1 MVGRCVR
8 VCPTVLGPRDGCSL
22 TQLSR
27 RTTRRSAVPVGTG
40 TENEQ
45 SLKAGLAHAPSAALA
60 GKQPIAL
67 KPSALALATTTRGHP
82 LTNGTKPINVLGV
95 KSSNAST
102 AGAITAAATVNLRKR
117 SAFADVTNGAK
128 AKAAATAPA
137 SATTASA
144 TASTSNLDAAPH
156 ASSSTTTRRTY
167 RTRSSTGGSAMK
179 DEEHDHT
186 SVGPSDELTPE
197 DYDDHA
203 MAIDEPAATA
213 APVRQIRPM
222 RKVSIGGKV
231 SAEAPIAA
239 TRRPALA
246 PKRVNASTTSTT
258 TVSHRS
264 TTVATTATSAATLRA
279 RQRRELAELA
289 AKAAADE
296 LELARQEEAEAQHRS
311 KKLRTSEPE
320 YHEYDD
326 EEDADAYDEVV
337 DVAEKG
343 PGLDHVPAKDE
354 GWEDLD
360 EGDEED
366 PLMVS
371 AYVVEVYDYLKE
383 LELTTMPE
391 TDYMANQNEI
401 TWKMRGI
408 LIDWLVE
415 IHTKFRLLPETIFLA
430 TNIIDRFLSTRVV
443 SLVKFQLVGVT
454 ALFIAAKY
462 EEVVCPSVANFLY
475 MTDGGYGDD
484 EILKA
489 ERYVL
494 SMIEFNL
501 SYPNPINFLRRIS
514 KADGYDIQ
522 SRTMA
527 KFLMEISIVD
537 HKFMGCPP
545 SLIAA
550 AGNWLARKVLD
561 KGPWDANLVHYSGYS
576 EEELKPTAQ
585 LMLDYV
591 VRTSPTLSSDKTPA
605 MVDNPLQT
613 SPTAHE
619 VEHPN
624 FIKKYAA
631 KKFFRASTQCRK
643 WAEEHFGPTEV
654 FNPKKRKV
662 ERIARQ
668 ALL

>member
-1 MVGRCVR
+1 M
-8 VCPTVLGPRDGCSL
+8 T
-22 TQLSR
+22 TR

-40 TENEQ
+40 TENEH
-45 SLKAGLAHAPSAALA
+45 SLKAALAHAPTAALA

-67 KPSALALATTTRGHP
+67 KPSALATTTRGHP
-82 LTNGTKPINVLGV
+82 VTNGTKPINVLGV
-95 KSSNAST
+95 KVSHSSFPIPFASGAST
-102 AGAITAAATVNLRKR
+102 TATVVNLRKR

-137 SATTASA
+137 PAPATTASA

-179 DEEHDHT
+179 DGEHDHT
-186 SVGPSDELTPE
+186 SVGPSDELVPE
-197 DYDDHA
+197 EYDDHA

-222 RKVSIGGKV
+222 RKVSVGGKV
-231 SAEAPIAA
+231 HAEAPAAA

-246 PKRVNASTTSTT
+246 PKRANGSAASTT
-258 TVSHRS
+258 TVAHRS
-264 TTVATTATSAATLRA
+264 ATVATTATSAATLRA
-279 RQRRELAELA
+279 RQRREQAELA

-320 YHEYDD
+320 YHDYDD
-326 EEDADAYDEVV
+326 DEDDDDADAYGEAV
-337 DVAEKG
+337 DVVEMGA
-343 PGLDHVPAKDE
+343 GLGHVPAKDE

-408 LIDWLVE
+408 LIDWLIE

-494 SMIEFNL
+494 SIIEFNL

-550 AGNWLARKVLD
+550 ASNWLARKVLD

-591 VRTSPTLSSDKTPA
+591 VRTSPTLSSDKPPA
-605 MVDNPLQT
+605 MVNNPLQT

-654 FNPKKRKV
+654 YNPKKRKV
-662 ERIARQ
+662 ERIARP